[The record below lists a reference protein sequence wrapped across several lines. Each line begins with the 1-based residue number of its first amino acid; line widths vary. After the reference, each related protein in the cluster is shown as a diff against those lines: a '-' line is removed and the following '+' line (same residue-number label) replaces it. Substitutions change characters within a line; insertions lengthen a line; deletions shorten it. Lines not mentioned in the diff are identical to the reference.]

1 MIQMLAQT
9 LVNGINVGALY
20 GLTAVGLSLTFG
32 VMKILNVGHGEF
44 LMVGGYLAFWLL
56 RLFGVDPF
64 LGLPLVA
71 IALFLLGIISYKL
84 FFATLSS
91 FPEEIKV
98 KNSLLVGFGLFL
110 VFPHIA
116 RLLWTGDERA
126 ITPFYSGDSFPI
138 LGVRFGYVPLAGL
151 AVTVAAVYWISRSR
165 LGLGL
170 MSIREDEDAAE
181 AAGVNT
187 LRYKLTAFL
196 ISTFF
201 AGMTGGVYAY
211 FAAATLPGAMFSAE
225 WTFDAV
231 IIVFVGGV
239 GTIVGPIIGSVFFV
253 LLQQLLSLYLT
264 GGSHVL
270 VFGILFIIVVL
281 YLPGGLIGLVAR
293 LRQSSPQ
300 KESRQIAA

>member
-71 IALFLLGIISYKL
+71 VALFLLGIISYKL
-84 FFATLSS
+84 FFSTLSS

-138 LGVRFGYVPLAGL
+138 MGVRFGYVPLAGL
-151 AVTVAAVYWISRSR
+151 VVTVIVI
-165 LGLGL
+165 LGLHLFLTRTYFGKSVRGTSENWKAAKLMGINVNRTYMITFGIGTAIAGMGGILVGL
-170 MSIREDEDAAE
+170 TQSISPDVGMEWTLKALIVVVL
-181 AAGVNT
+181 AGIGSVGG
-187 LRYKLTAFL
+187 A
-196 ISTFF
+196 FF
-201 AGMTGGVYAY
+201 AGLILGVLEAV
-211 FAAATLPGAMFSAE
+211 GAIFM
-225 WTFDAV
+225 
-231 IIVFVGGV
+231 
-239 GTIVGPIIGSVFFV
+239 GPYTVA
-253 LLQQLLSLYLT
+253 L
-264 GGSHVL
+264 
-270 VFGILFIIVVL
+270 
-281 YLPGGLIGLVAR
+281 GLVIFLVILMFR
-293 LRQSSPQ
+293 PQ
-300 KESRQIAA
+300 GLFGKA